1 MAFDVM
7 TLMNNKSKAQAAGKG
22 KYELQNIPL
31 EKMIPNPANEL
42 IYETGEIEELARSI
56 LLTGKVLQNAVVA
69 AADENGNH
77 VIIAGYRRRLACMK
91 LVEEGHSEFAQM
103 PCMVMT
109 EPDELLQELFL
120 IQTNSTARV
129 LSEAEKMRQAERATT
144 ILNQLKERKQISGR
158 VRDIAAKMLGTTTG
172 QLGRYNVIS
181 KGLTNETL
189 RAAFENSEIGI
200 SVAYE
205 AARLSAEE
213 QAALAEKLKQGQSI
227 TIRDIVERQ
236 KQAEVQ
242 KAAEESEMALPMQ
255 MEYMLHIKP
264 RFNTTLTIQYVEK
277 DGKYYA
283 GYQYKSNNAGAVSD
297 INYNFPYDS
306 SQKAIE
312 GIMIELSHYY
322 PALHEALWE
331 SGYSVVGC
339 PVAKEKPA
347 EPQAELQ
354 AEPST
359 DENTHD
365 KEEAVTEPPAEDTD
379 GEELEIEDMR
389 AMWLRKRALDKVI
402 NSLKGT
408 KDYYLLQADMGAGQ
422 EHNNRVKA
430 NRLNTRVETSRL
442 VAEIIGGY
450 IHMAIDENKEL
461 GEKLGDWEELFD
473 QEVGGK

>member
-1 MAFDVM
+1 MAFDMM

-69 AADENGNH
+69 AADENGDH
-77 VIIAGYRRRLACMK
+77 VIIAGHRRRLACMK

-109 EPDELLQELFL
+109 EPDDLLQELFL

-129 LSEAEKMRQAERATT
+129 LSEAEKMRQAERATA

-283 GYQYKSNNAGAVSD
+283 GYQYKSNNAGAASN

-347 EPQAELQ
+347 EPKPAEPQAESQ

-365 KEEAVTEPPAEDTD
+365 KEETATEPPAEDTD

-389 AMWLRKRALDKVI
+389 AMWLRKRALREVVK
-402 NSLKGT
+402 SLNCQVEYEVMQVKMNLESPIRISTHSVMAGIFNEYIIMA
-408 KDYYLLQADMGAGQ
+408 KQEIADITA
-422 EHNNRVKA
+422 R
-430 NRLNTRVETSRL
+430 
-442 VAEIIGGY
+442 
-450 IHMAIDENKEL
+450 
-461 GEKLGDWEELFD
+461 LGDWEELFD
-473 QEVGGK
+473 QEAGGK

>member
-1 MAFDVM
+1 MAFDMM

-69 AADENGNH
+69 AADENGDH
-77 VIIAGYRRRLACMK
+77 VIIAGHRRRLACMK

-109 EPDELLQELFL
+109 EPDDLLQELFL

-129 LSEAEKMRQAERATT
+129 LSEAEKMRQAERATA

-312 GIMIELSHYY
+312 GIMVELSHYY
-322 PALHEALWE
+322 PTLHEALWE

-347 EPQAELQ
+347 EPKPAEPQAESQ

-365 KEEAVTEPPAEDTD
+365 KEETATEPPAEDTG

-389 AMWLRKRALDKVI
+389 AMWLRKRALREVVK
-402 NSLKGT
+402 SLNCQVEYEVMQVKMNLESPIRISTHSVMAGIFNEYIIMA
-408 KDYYLLQADMGAGQ
+408 KQEIADITA
-422 EHNNRVKA
+422 R
-430 NRLNTRVETSRL
+430 
-442 VAEIIGGY
+442 
-450 IHMAIDENKEL
+450 
-461 GEKLGDWEELFD
+461 LGDWEELFD
-473 QEVGGK
+473 QEAGGK

>member
-1 MAFDVM
+1 MAFDMM

-77 VIIAGYRRRLACMK
+77 VIIAGHRRRLACMK
-91 LVEEGHSEFAQM
+91 LVEEGHTEFAQM

-109 EPDELLQELFL
+109 EPDDLLQELFL

-129 LSEAEKMRQAERATT
+129 LSEAEKMRQAGRATF

-181 KGLTNETL
+181 KGLNNEVL

-213 QAALAEKLKQGQSI
+213 QAALAEKLSQGQTI
-227 TIRDIVERQ
+227 TIRDIVVRQ
-236 KQAEVQ
+236 KQAEVR

-264 RFNTTLTIQYVEK
+264 RFNMTLTIQYVEK

-312 GIMIELSHYY
+312 GIMVELSHYY
-322 PALHEALWE
+322 PTLHEALWE

-347 EPQAELQ
+347 EPKPAEPQAESQ

-359 DENTHD
+359 DENAHD
-365 KEEAVTEPPAEDTD
+365 KEETATEPPAEDIG

-389 AMWLRKRALDKVI
+389 AMWLRKRALREVVK
-402 NSLKGT
+402 SLNCQVEYEVMQVKMNLESPIRISTHSVMAGIFNEYIIMA
-408 KDYYLLQADMGAGQ
+408 KQEIADITA
-422 EHNNRVKA
+422 R
-430 NRLNTRVETSRL
+430 
-442 VAEIIGGY
+442 
-450 IHMAIDENKEL
+450 
-461 GEKLGDWEELFD
+461 LGDWEELFD
-473 QEVGGK
+473 QEAGGK

>member
-1 MAFDVM
+1 MGFDMM
-7 TLMNNKSKAQAAGKG
+7 TLMNNKSKAQAAGAGK
-22 KYELQNIPL
+22 KYELHNIPL
-31 EKMIPNPANEL
+31 EKMIPNPANER
-42 IYETGEIEELARSI
+42 IYEIGEIEELAHSI

-77 VIIAGYRRRLACMK
+77 VIIAGHRRRLACQK

-109 EPDELLQELFL
+109 EPDDLLQELFL

-129 LSEAEKMRQAERATT
+129 LSEAEKMRQAERATA

-213 QAALAEKLKQGQSI
+213 QAALAEKLSQGQTI

-236 KQAEVQ
+236 KQAEVR
-242 KAAEESEMALPMQ
+242 KAAEESDMALPMQ

-264 RFNTTLTIQYVEK
+264 RFNMTLTVQYIEK
-277 DGKYYA
+277 DGKFYA
-283 GYQYKSNNAGAVSD
+283 GYNYRAQNGGAASG
-297 INYNFPYDS
+297 INYNFPYES

-312 GIMIELSHYY
+312 GIMVKLAYYY
-322 PALHEALWE
+322 PPLHEALWE

-339 PVAKEKPA
+339 PVAKETSA
-347 EPQAELQ
+347 ESKRTELQPESQ

-359 DENTHD
+359 DENTYHKD
-365 KEEAVTEPPAEDTD
+365 EEPPAKGAD

-389 AMWLRKRALDKVI
+389 AMWLRKRALREVVK
-402 NSLKGT
+402 SLKCQVEYEAMQVKMNLESPIKINT
-408 KDYYLLQADMGAGQ
+408 HSVMADIYNEYIALAK
-422 EHNNRVKA
+422 E
-430 NRLNTRVETSRL
+430 
-442 VAEIIGGY
+442 EITDIT
-450 IHMAIDENKEL
+450 AR
-461 GEKLGDWEELFD
+461 LGDWEELFD
-473 QEVGGK
+473 QEAGGK